1 MFRHDPDATR
11 YGRRALAMAGSQRET
26 IEGGACIAAPVRAP
40 ACAPL
45 AAGALLLGLL
55 LLISP

>member
-1 MFRHDPDATR
+1 
-11 YGRRALAMAGSQRET
+11 MAGSQRET
-26 IEGGACIAAPVRAP
+26 IEGSACIAVPVRAP

-45 AAGALLLGLL
+45 AADALLPGLL

>member
-1 MFRHDPDATR
+1 
-11 YGRRALAMAGSQRET
+11 MAGSQRET
-26 IEGGACIAAPVRAP
+26 IEGGICFATPARAP
-40 ACAPL
+40 FCAPL